1 MNKRITAFAFVCMF
15 VGAACVTEADG
26 VLFLSVDTVVP
37 DTTSLE
43 QLVLAGQVVRT
54 PARQGLITVVRVTG
68 GAVTAVDTVTL
79 HGLFSVNV
87 PLLTNSNNQL
97 SLTASDNTGA
107 QTTGPW
113 LRTVVQRE
121 AAPAASSSIQE
132 QR

>member
-1 MNKRITAFAFVCMF
+1 MKKSNLAAAVACML
-15 VGAACVTEADG
+15 VGAACITEADG

-37 DTTSLE
+37 DTTAQE
-43 QLVLAGQVVRT
+43 QLTLAGQIVRT
-54 PARQGLITVVRVTG
+54 PARQGLITVVKVSG
-68 GAVTAVDTVTL
+68 GAVTAVDTATL

-87 PLLTNSNNQL
+87 PLLTNSDNHL

-121 AAPAASSSIQE
+121 PAPSTSPLFGGT
-132 QR
+132 R